1 MTDIDK
7 EIEQLEKELKEWK
20 EGKRHPIKWG
30 SVSDITD
37 YNYEVEKCEIKLKY
51 LKLWKS
57 DREKIIKIIK
67 NFAKQTDVDGREILF
82 KFTDTDLDD
91 LIEEID

>member
-1 MTDIDK
+1 MDIDK
-7 EIEQLEKELKEWK
+7 EIERLEKELKEWK

-57 DREKIIKIIK
+57 DREKIIKIIINYK
-67 NFAKQTDVDGREILF
+67 GRLEHELVSNDYLIVEFDKVL
-82 KFTDTDLDD
+82 KE
-91 LIEEID
+91 IEELK